1 MLAPCLTLLI
11 GWELLNIFLGVVFK
25 SVVPFMY
32 HVGCTPSF
40 LLAIFLVLH
49 IYIYI
54 YMERERLWELLSVL
68 GVVYFFRK

>member
-1 MLAPCLTLLI
+1 MLGPCLTLLI

-49 IYIYI
+49 IYIYG
-54 YMERERLWELLSVL
+54 EREVVKVVGG
-68 GVVYFFRK
+68 GVVYLFRK

>member
-1 MLAPCLTLLI
+1 MLGPCLTLLI

-40 LLAIFLVLH
+40 LLAIFLVL
-49 IYIYI
+49 YIYI
-54 YMERERLWELLSVL
+54 YRSLFFLYHLMVLLVH
-68 GVVYFFRK
+68 RC

>member
-1 MLAPCLTLLI
+1 MLGPCLTLLI

-40 LLAIFLVLH
+40 LLAIFLVLY

-54 YMERERLWELLSVL
+54 
-68 GVVYFFRK
+68 